1 MSDLYYWL
9 ALNSLT
15 DIGPVLCRRLVSVLG
30 SPKTVF
36 EMTMGELRNIEG
48 IGENRAR
55 KILGFNHW
63 DAMKKELERVE
74 KEDITLITLTDSNYP
89 EGLKQLP
96 DAPIL
101 IYVKGN
107 IDDTDK
113 YAVSIIGSR
122 KATNYGMQTAEK
134 ISYKLAS
141 CGLTVVSGMAR
152 GIDTVSHKG
161 ALKSGGRTIAVL
173 GSGIDVPYPSSNR
186 GLMNT
191 IADNGAV
198 ISEFPLGSQ
207 PLREHFPRRNRIVS
221 ALSLGVIVIEATI
234 DSGSLITVGYALD
247 QGKEVFAVPGNINSI
262 NSKGTNDLIK
272 KGARLIESAEDVIE
286 ELRPQI
292 RGILREE
299 KNSSEK
305 LLSELSEDEKK
316 LFSFLNSDPKHI
328 DLIIREMEVST
339 GKVLSILLN
348 LELKGIIR
356 QSEGNFYSLN

>member
-1 MSDLYYWL
+1 
-9 ALNSLT
+9 
-15 DIGPVLCRRLVSVLG
+15 
-30 SPKTVF
+30 
-36 EMTMGELRNIEG
+36 
-48 IGENRAR
+48 
-55 KILGFNHW
+55 
-63 DAMKKELERVE
+63 
-74 KEDITLITLTDSNYP
+74 
-89 EGLKQLP
+89 
-96 DAPIL
+96 
-101 IYVKGN
+101 
-107 IDDTDK
+107 
-113 YAVSIIGSR
+113 
-122 KATNYGMQTAEK
+122 
-134 ISYKLAS
+134 
-141 CGLTVVSGMAR
+141 
-152 GIDTVSHKG
+152 
-161 ALKSGGRTIAVL
+161 
-173 GSGIDVPYPSSNR
+173 
-186 GLMNT
+186 
-191 IADNGAV
+191 
-198 ISEFPLGSQ
+198 
-207 PLREHFPRRNRIVS
+207 
-221 ALSLGVIVIEATI
+221 LGVIVIEATI